1 MVPSSNQNVT
11 PLWALLD
18 SLLTTTTLIATS
30 SLIMYIVMSNW
41 VGLLRIIDYERKRE
55 NEGGRF
61 AQAVMQLDGGPQ
73 QRQRGTHVDSKN
85 QRSTRFDRSS
95 ISEAAAS
102 TAEAPKQQPHLPWQC
117 PRSSSVRSA
126 ACVAELANSKIHRCF
141 CRTPENLFW
150 L

>member
-1 MVPSSNQNVT
+1 
-11 PLWALLD
+11 
-18 SLLTTTTLIATS
+18 
-30 SLIMYIVMSNW
+30 
-41 VGLLRIIDYERKRE
+41 
-55 NEGGRF
+55 
-61 AQAVMQLDGGPQ
+61 MQLDGGPQ

-126 ACVAELANSKIHRCF
+126 ACVAELANSKIHRRQMKSAPLSF
-141 CRTPENLFW
+141 PSLSLVCRVAESRQNPSYHNIHDNNSVPKLN
-150 L
+150 